1 MASLAAATGLAARKK
16 KEEETQAL
24 PLPKDLPA
32 AVVGE
37 TRHLT
42 FHVTP
47 LAAKGLLSQQVRDAL
62 RSLERECAGNP
73 VLHIRAF
80 VAGSGD
86 LRRVRELVSE
96 MFTERHQPLPA
107 LSLIL
112 AGGLALPGAQIEL
125 EAVANGKRELYP
137 GGLAF
142 FSAQPAFSDDPQ
154 EPVAPLLAKSLADL
168 KNAVQLAA
176 AAPGDVL
183 RVTCFLSSLDKL
195 NGIRDSV
202 QSEYPKA
209 ALDYV
214 QPQRAP
220 QRAMAACEA
229 VAGLRESGRRLA
241 FRNGPGASARE
252 TSEVSLLASPRVILT
267 GSQASFG
274 FEDSDAHLALERLG
288 KSLEP
293 AGASLKDVAFLRV
306 YPLSRSIEDQV
317 RRQIPLFFTPE
328 SFPAGTALQFEGL
341 PSADAG
347 FAVDAVAAK
356 D

>member
-1 MASLAAATGLAARKK
+1 MAAKKK
-16 KEEETQAL
+16 KEEETQVL
-24 PLPKDLPA
+24 PLPKDLPS
-32 AVVGE
+32 AVVGD

-47 LAAKGLLSQQVRDAL
+47 LSAKGLLSQQVREAL
-62 RSLERECAGNP
+62 RNLERECGGSP

-96 MFTERHQPLPA
+96 MFTERRQTLPA

-112 AGGLALPGAQIEL
+112 AGGLGVPGAQVEI

-142 FSAQPAFSDDPQ
+142 FSAQAAFSDDPQ
-154 EPVAPLLAKSLADL
+154 EPVAPLLAKSLADI

-176 AAPGDVL
+176 AAPEDVL
-183 RVTCFLSSLDKL
+183 RITCFLSALDKW

-202 QSEYPKA
+202 QSEFPKA

-229 VAGLRESGRRLA
+229 VAGLRETGGRLA
-241 FRNGPGASARE
+241 FRNGSGASAVRE
-252 TSEVSLLASPRVILT
+252 TSEVSLLGSPRVVLT

-274 FEDSDAHLALERLG
+274 FEDSDAHLAFERLG

-293 AGASLKDVAFLRV
+293 AGASLKDVALLHV
-306 YPLSRSIEDQV
+306 YPLSRRIEDQV
-317 RRQIPLFFTPE
+317 RRQVPLFFRRE

-347 FAVDAVAAK
+347 FAVDAIAAK